1 MSETIQQ
8 KLDRLADLQAQ
19 IDLINIRYA
28 EQRDAILTPEI
39 QRKLDQL
46 EAEQDLALT
55 AASVG
60 VRSLTEEIK
69 ADVLAAGQS
78 VTGAHL
84 QAVWVKGRVSWD
96 TRRLDGYA
104 AAHPEIAV
112 FRKISEPTV
121 SIRSR

>member
-1 MSETIQQ
+1 
-8 KLDRLADLQAQ
+8 
-19 IDLINIRYA
+19 
-28 EQRDAILTPEI
+28 
-39 QRKLDQL
+39 L

-104 AAHPEIAV
+104 AAHPEITA
-112 FRKISEPTV
+112 FRKIGEPTV